1 MSNVV
6 QSKSQDR
13 KVEILDAALTLFV
26 KKGFHRT
33 SIQDI
38 ADAAGITKGGL
49 YHHLKSKEEI
59 LFSLHERFI
68 SEGNSKLKSIEEES
82 LPTEEKLVKL
92 LKAHLE
98 IIRDFMDEITI
109 FYKEYNNNLSP
120 ENYKIVLDKRDE
132 YERIFVNVLEEGRI
146 NGVFNVENSRIASFF
161 ILGASNFMYHWYNPN
176 GEKTLDELARIYL
189 NIIKNGILK

>member
-1 MSNVV
+1 MTNVV
-6 QSKSQDR
+6 QSKSTDR

-49 YHHLKSKEEI
+49 YHYLKSKEEI

-68 SEGNSKLKSIEEES
+68 SEGFEKLKLIEEES
-82 LPTEEKLVKL
+82 LLPEEKLVKL
-92 LKAHLE
+92 LEAHLE
-98 IIRDFMDEITI
+98 IIHDYKDAITI
-109 FYKEYNNNLSP
+109 FYKEYNNLSP
-120 ENYKIVLDKRDE
+120 ENYKIVLKKRDD
-132 YERIFVNVLEEGRI
+132 YEDIFVNALEEGRI
-146 NGVFNVENSRIASFF
+146 NGVFNIENSRITSFF

-176 GEKTLDELARIYL
+176 GEKPLDELARIYL
-189 NIIKNGILK
+189 NMIKHGILNE